1 MIRSTIG
8 SMIGLGIDSRIGSVL
23 RRAALAGLLVTG
35 CIGQGTN
42 VAASPVQ
49 IPGGGGYITV
59 KRATMVDLK
68 FKNVVRQRFDLSCG
82 SAALATLLRY
92 FYGLKVT
99 EKQLIDEM
107 VRHGDKTKISKLGF
121 SMLELKKYGDR
132 HGFVVRGFRVKSVE
146 SLLKLKI
153 PVITLITTRG
163 YGHFVVLKGAKD
175 GRVYVADPA
184 FGNRAKSFDEFRKEW
199 SKVILVFVSR
209 THTARNRFRLTAGL
223 SARPGEIRYLLD
235 SYLTKIRPS
244 VGEF

>member
-1 MIRSTIG
+1 
-8 SMIGLGIDSRIGSVL
+8 MIGPRIGPGMAPVTS
-23 RRAALAGLLVTG
+23 RAALAAVFAAT
-35 CIGQGTN
+35 CIGLAPT

-49 IPGGGGYITV
+49 IPGGGGYINV

-107 VRHGDKTKISKLGF
+107 VQHGDKTKIRKLGF

-132 HGFVVRGFRVKSVE
+132 HGFVVRGFKVKSVE

-163 YGHFVVLKGAKD
+163 YGHFVVLKGAKN

-184 FGNRAKSFDEFRKEW
+184 FGNRSKTFDEFRKEW

-223 SARPGEIRYLLD
+223 SARVGEIRYLLD
-235 SYLTKIRPS
+235 SYLTRIRPS